1 MAFFDYDSTLQAL
14 TESQINLDDNPIDIK
29 NVHHIIIHSIEGNSI
44 PHIHIQRRGEHDCCV
59 MLKENRFFDHAQN
72 DGLLNAKECRELDRW
87 FREPNFDIPEL
98 NNWGV
103 FATYWNQI
111 PNVRFKVDLTKQPDY
126 STIKRYKQK

>member
-44 PHIHIQRRGEHDCCV
+44 PHIHIQRRGENDCCV
-59 MLKENRFFDHAQN
+59 MLNENRFFDHGDN
-72 DGLLNAKECRELDRW
+72 DGLLNAKECRELNRW
-87 FREPNFDIPEL
+87 FKERNFDIPEIT
-98 NNWGV
+98 NWGV

-111 PNVRFKVDLTKQPDY
+111 PNVKFKVDLTKQPDY